1 MTKSTIYTFSK
12 CDEADGYFLA
22 NCECVCTQTC
32 SDKVTSK
39 PEHSQYVEVDCTAC
53 GVTTKIKDHWECD
66 DGYQKSGNS
75 CVLSTCPVGFA
86 RNVADCGQSGG
97 WSLDTSSQSAIS
109 GCYKCSANA
118 CPLVAVSG
126 FGSGSATRDVQST
139 ISNNVANCGNYAGDG
154 WNVVATGKYSGDN
167 QCYVCQPK
175 SCPIGYKS
183 GVSSVADCGAQAANG
198 WDFSASN
205 LANGNDPCGKCSK
218 LKCQNGYSSSVSA
231 ANCKPGESFTSLGF
245 SGDSPCG
252 KCVEKDCSTG
262 YSKDI
267 KSVADCGNGSV
278 GAKGWIFSS
287 SNGCGKCTAKTCSTY
302 GYRETDPGEGY
313 LCKTEQVLLGNANSS
328 CYNCI
333 SCDDSGI
340 LNGQGLP
347 VTSTPFTCHQLCH
360 YHTDGTPSYYSAYQ
374 YIEED
379 KEGRRGTCWGWVF
392 TPGAETTNASCCCA
406 YGDAQPSAVCME
418 K

>member
-1 MTKSTIYTFSK
+1 MTKPTIYTFSK

-231 ANCKPGESFTSLGF
+231 ANCKLGESFTSLGF

-252 KCVEKDCSTG
+252 KCQISCPQG

-278 GAKGWIFSS
+278 GTAGWIFSS